1 MSEQSLP
8 IFDQAIEDPGV
19 LSGYTAMVG
28 RELLLAARSR
38 GEVIQPAVF
47 FVIVVSLF
55 PLGVGA
61 DAGLLTRIAPGVVW
75 VCGLLAALLSL
86 PRLFNGDY
94 ADGTLEQQLLS
105 PYPLAALVGGKMT
118 AHWFTT
124 GLPLSLI
131 APILGL
137 QFGLAFNELG
147 LLVVTLLLGTPLL
160 SMIGAIGAALTL
172 GARGGS
178 VLIALLV
185 LPLFVPVLV
194 FGAGA
199 VEASV
204 SGVDYS
210 GHLAL
215 LGAGTLLGG
224 VFSPFVVAAALR
236 ISLE

>member
-1 MSEQSLP
+1 
-8 IFDQAIEDPGV
+8 
-19 LSGYTAMVG
+19 
-28 RELLLAARSR
+28 LLAVRSR
-38 GEVIQPAVF
+38 GEVVQPAVF
-47 FVIVVSLF
+47 FVIVASLF

-61 DAGLLTRIAPGVVW
+61 DSNLLARIAPGVVW

-86 PRLFNGDY
+86 PRLFNGDFI
-94 ADGTLEQQLLS
+94 DGTLEQTLLS
-105 PYPLAALVGGKMT
+105 PYPLAALVAGKIS
-118 AHWFTT
+118 AHWLTT

-137 QFGLAFNELG
+137 QFGLAPNELG
-147 LLVVTLLLGTPLL
+147 LLVVTLLLGTPML
-160 SMIGAIGAALTL
+160 SMIGAIAAALTL
-172 GARGGS
+172 GTRGSS

-185 LPLFVPVLV
+185 LPLYVPVLI

-199 VEASV
+199 VEASL

-236 ISLE
+236 ISLD